1 MMPKIKNKHCNVLQ
15 IKFKLQETFQN
26 NLFLPF
32 KRTKTC
38 KKLYEVISKM
48 NESVQNL
55 FKKQKRKM

>member
-15 IKFKLQETFQN
+15 IKLKLQETFQN
-26 NLFLPF
+26 NLFLAF